1 MKDDLRP
8 HIPTYNVTP
17 MKLIA
22 LLVTAYALAFSFA
35 IAAELRRTPPIPN
48 QPVRASLTNVQ
59 QAIYALVVLDVA
71 VTLQAHPDHAETLAY
86 RFRAIADVFR
96 DMSSNGT
103 FSVEHLRTSMS
114 MENISEELAPA
125 RESFESVKT
134 AMVTVYARCYAHRGR
149 AGVLNLDYLAGI
161 STTFS
166 QAIREG
172 IIRGGKANV
181 ME

>member
-1 MKDDLRP
+1 M
-8 HIPTYNVTP
+8 ICTYRYRRITCH
-17 MKLIA
+17 MLKLLA
-22 LLVTAYALAFSFA
+22 LLVSCIALH
-35 IAAELRRTPPIPN
+35 AAELRLPPRPN
-48 QPVRASLTNVQ
+48 EPVKASLTNVQ
-59 QAIYALVVLDVA
+59 QAIYALVVIDVA
-71 VTLQAHPDHAETLAY
+71 VTIQTHPNDAETLAY

-125 RESFESVKT
+125 RDSFEGVKT
-134 AMVTVYARCYAHRGR
+134 AMVTVYARCYSHRGR
-149 AGVLNLDYLAGI
+149 AGVSNLDYLAGI
-161 STTFS
+161 SRTFS

-172 IIRGGKANV
+172 IIKGGKANV